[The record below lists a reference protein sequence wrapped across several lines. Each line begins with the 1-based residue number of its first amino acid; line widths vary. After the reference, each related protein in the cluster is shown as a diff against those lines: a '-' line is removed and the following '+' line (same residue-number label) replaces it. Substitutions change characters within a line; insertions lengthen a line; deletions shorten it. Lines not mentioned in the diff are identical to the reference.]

1 MKPHLIVRGDDMGLT
16 HSSTAAALECMQRGI
31 QTCTEVLVLGPWFV
45 EAAVALR
52 KHPQLDVG
60 LHLALTCEW
69 DTLRWRPLT
78 SCPSLRGPHGE
89 LLPFITPHPAYPG
102 QSLRERDWQLDDIE
116 AEFRAQIEWGLSLI
130 PHASHLSFHMLC
142 QQLGPRVETLAG
154 QLGREY
160 GLAIPEHERDLQI
173 VSYIGAHRTAE
184 EKRSGFI
191 NMLRHLPPGQTSLFI
206 DHPDQASDELTAIA
220 HIGYDW
226 VALDRTGVRQL
237 FLDADV
243 KGAIDQLGIQ
253 LRPTTALQSAFAA
266 QQG

>member
-1 MKPHLIVRGDDMGLT
+1 MTPHLIVRGDDMGLT
-16 HSSTAAALECMQRGI
+16 HSSTAAALECMQFGI

-45 EAAVALR
+45 EAAMALQV
-52 KHPQLDVG
+52 HPQLDVG

-78 SCPSLRGPHGE
+78 SCSSLRGLHGE
-89 LLPFITPHPAYPG
+89 LPQFITPHSAYPG
-102 QSLRERDWQLDDIE
+102 QSLKERAWQLDDIE

-130 PHASHLSFHMLC
+130 PQASHLSFHMLC
-142 QQLGPRVETLAG
+142 QQLDPRVEALTTI
-154 QLGREY
+154 LGREY

-173 VSYIGAHRTAE
+173 VSYSGAHRTAE
-184 EKRSGFI
+184 EKRLGFI
-191 NMLRHLPPGQTSLFI
+191 DMLRCLAPGQTSLFI
-206 DHPDQASDELTAIA
+206 DHPDQASDELGAIA

-243 KGAIDQLGIQ
+243 KGAIEQLGIQ
-253 LRPTTALQSAFAA
+253 LRPTTTLQAA
-266 QQG
+266 PTGTRG